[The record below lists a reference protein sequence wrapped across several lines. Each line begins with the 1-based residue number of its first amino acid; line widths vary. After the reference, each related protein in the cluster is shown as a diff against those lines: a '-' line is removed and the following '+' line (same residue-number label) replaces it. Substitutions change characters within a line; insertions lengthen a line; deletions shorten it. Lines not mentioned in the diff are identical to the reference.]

1 MKLYHRHWE
10 ELILTKKLYNQ
21 VLKFYYEILL
31 EQEELLEL
39 SNFLLMR
46 ELEILSVGTKEDK
59 KEKKKPKYALDE
71 FPTLPLY
78 FRRAI
83 INHAISLMRS

>member
-1 MKLYHRHWE
+1 MNQITITYKMKLYHRHWE

-39 SNFLLMR
+39 SNFLLLR
-46 ELEILSVGTKEDK
+46 ELEILSVSKGLLSEYFFA
-59 KEKKKPKYALDE
+59 YA
-71 FPTLPLY
+71 
-78 FRRAI
+78 
-83 INHAISLMRS
+83 SL

>member
-1 MKLYHRHWE
+1 MNQITITYKMKLYHRHWE

-46 ELEILSVGTKEDK
+46 ELEILSVGIS
-59 KEKKKPKYALDE
+59 YFAAL
-71 FPTLPLY
+71 F
-78 FRRAI
+78 
-83 INHAISLMRS
+83 